1 MPSLYIYVISLWD
14 FSSATT
20 CILRVIQHNFQI
32 VFFFFLSKKIFSLKR
47 MVNTKK
53 LLKMAKKWQQRA
65 ALHRKRIS
73 FQRSSITTSSPA
85 TEKGCFVVYTVDKT
99 HFSFPISFLS
109 NSVFQELL
117 KISEEEFGLQAGG
130 PITLP
135 FDSVFLEYLIK
146 LIERQMDGDTEK
158 ALLISVSSAR
168 CSLHCSLQQ
177 QEQQSSTNQQL
188 LVF

>member
-1 MPSLYIYVISLWD
+1 MIN
-14 FSSATT
+14 A
-20 CILRVIQHNFQI
+20 
-32 VFFFFLSKKIFSLKR
+32 
-47 MVNTKK
+47 KK

-73 FQRSSITTSSPA
+73 FQRSRTDTTSSSTTA
-85 TEKGCFVVYTVDKT
+85 VEKGCFVVYTVDEIR
-99 HFSFPISFLS
+99 FAFPISYLN

-117 KISEEEFGLQAGG
+117 KISEEEFGLTAGG

-146 LIERQMDGDTEK
+146 LIQRRMDGDTEK
-158 ALLISVSSAR
+158 ALLMSISSSR
-168 CSLHCSLQQ
+168 CSLQQ
-177 QEQQSSTNQQL
+177 QEQHSRTTQQL